1 MHPRAQP
8 GVHGCVS
15 SALPGYEDAAMA
27 NILQFFMAPD
37 DEVAFFRHLERHV
50 LEVYP
55 RRVPPDWVPFRA
67 TPDNIPRLPEED
79 LYLVASEIGP
89 AMVDKVKR
97 GPDKGFW
104 RIDEVRSPVIFIER
118 SRRNEEGELLS
129 GKMWVELE
137 VTSQTGR
144 RDAAP
149 DKFRRL
155 YLEVEEFVKKTFRR
169 GDPKD
174 FFVGNRAARLFKEGL
189 VLRDSAFRGG
199 TVVPHK

>member
-1 MHPRAQP
+1 
-8 GVHGCVS
+8 
-15 SALPGYEDAAMA
+15 MA

-67 TPDNIPRLPEED
+67 NPDNISRLPEED

-155 YLEVEEFVKKTFRR
+155 YMEVEEFVKKTFRR